1 VWVML
6 DGRFLRMDQ
15 PHLLECLQPGVIF
28 WRLLISLVRER
39 PLFLWRKTSSEW
51 PGRRETCSSI
61 DLAFIKEL

>member
-1 VWVML
+1 VGGVGWKLSVHGPAPPAWVPSAR
-6 DGRFLRMDQ
+6 GHF
-15 PHLLECLQPGVIF
+15 F
-28 WRLLISLVRER
+28 WRLHIRLVRER